1 MIEPV
6 QLLHNMSAPPK
17 SVVKYKGLSRGAA
30 TAGADGVRVG
40 GGHFKHDGVFGVF
53 VAFRLPEFMRRLD
66 PGSILNHL
74 GVENGADPEETLL
87 GLIKIR
93 SRQLALPG
101 ACVVV
106 PTKRSHPRPWP
117 DPLAALAII
126 TKSSASIWLRSKTPR
141 LSAIRKSCATSLLVP
156 PNFAAGIEELSK

>member
-6 QLLHNMSAPPK
+6 QLLHNMSTPPK
-17 SVVKYKGLSRGAA
+17 SVVKYTGLSCDAA
-30 TAGADGVRVG
+30 TARADGIRVG
-40 GGHFKHDGVFGVF
+40 VDRFTHDGVFGVF
-53 VAFRLPEFMRRLD
+53 VAFRMPDFMRRLD
-66 PGSILNHL
+66 PRSILKHL
-74 GVENGADPEETLL
+74 GVDYGAEPEETLL
-87 GLIKIR
+87 SLIKIR

-106 PTKRSHPRPWP
+106 PTKRNHPCPWP

-141 LSAIRKSCATSLLVP
+141 LSAIRKSCAISLLVP